1 MLNSE
6 LSSGRCYPCEVES
19 HREREIILAKADGQ
33 TLAKLARELTASLKA
48 SNKGEP
54 TSPKILEAA
63 LQKLGT
69 HYSRPG
75 AEALGELISDQLL
88 KATGQG
94 LTPVERENWRH
105 SPLVIHRF
113 AELLTRLSVK
123 NDERQSLDVSSLSED
138 DLLASLT
145 ALVMDM
151 IENNA
156 EYRRLAV
163 MEGIRKQPDLI
174 HEAMTIAGM
183 PVVDTSPVISL
194 PDAIA
199 KEVDEFNAEADD
211 GD

>member
-6 LSSGRCYPCEVES
+6 LSSGQCYPCELKA
-19 HREREIILAKADGQ
+19 RKAREIILAKADGQ

-63 LQKLGT
+63 LSKLGT
-69 HYSRPG
+69 HYSKPG
-75 AEALGELISDQLL
+75 AEALGELISEQLL
-88 KATGQG
+88 KATGQT
-94 LTPVERENWRH
+94 LTPLEREDWKH

-113 AELLTRLSVK
+113 AELLTRLSTK
-123 NDERQSLDVSSLSED
+123 NDERQSLDVSSLSEE
-138 DLLASLT
+138 DLLSSLT
-145 ALVMDM
+145 MLVMDM

-156 EYRRLAV
+156 EYRRMAV
-163 MEGIRKQPDLI
+163 LEGIRKQPDLI

-183 PVVDTSPVISL
+183 PVVESNKIISMPDTL
-194 PDAIA
+194 AQ
-199 KEVDEFNAEADD
+199 EVDDFNAEADD